1 MIYRQLGTA
10 RLEVSPL
17 CLGTMNFGRH
27 ATAEDSFEI
36 MDAALDAG
44 INYFDT
50 ANSYSVPGR
59 PGISESII
67 GQWFAQGGGR
77 REKTVLAT
85 KLFESTDPWPN
96 YGGLSALNIRRA
108 ADASLARLGVD
119 HIDILQMHHIDRL
132 AQWDEIWEAF
142 EVLRAQGKILYTGSS
157 NFAGWH
163 LAVAQNAASSRG
175 FRGLI
180 SEQSMYNLAERTVEL
195 EVLPAAEFLG
205 IGVVAYSPLAGGL
218 LAGGTVDAAG
228 RRTGPEFAARL
239 AAHQP
244 QLSATEDLAA
254 QLGATIPQLA
264 LAWLLTRPAVVAPI
278 VGPRTVEQL
287 QSLLPAATL
296 LLDSAVLA
304 ELDSIWPGPGGAAPE
319 AYAW

>member
-1 MIYRQLGTA
+1 MRYTQLGTA

-17 CLGTMNFGRH
+17 CLGAMNFGRI
-27 ATAEDSFEI
+27 ATADDSFAI

-44 INYFDT
+44 INYLDT
-50 ANSYSVPGR
+50 ANSYSTPAES
-59 PGISESII
+59 GISERII
-67 GQWFAQGGGR
+67 GEWFAQGGQR

-96 YGGLSALNIRRA
+96 HGGLSALNIRRA
-108 ADASLARLGVD
+108 CDASLRRLQTE

-142 EVLRAQGKILYTGSS
+142 EVLRAQGKVLYVGSS

-163 LAVAQNAASSRG
+163 LAVASAAARDRRFS
-175 FRGLI
+175 GLV

-195 EVLPAAEFLG
+195 EVLPSAEHHG

-218 LAGGTVDAAG
+218 LAGASTDSAG
-228 RRTGPEFAARL
+228 RRTSPEFAARL
-239 AAHQP
+239 AAHAP
-244 QLSATEDLAA
+244 QLARTEAIAA
-254 QLGATIPQLA
+254 QLGATVPQLA

-278 VGPRTVEQL
+278 IGPRTLEQL
-287 QSLLPAATL
+287 HSLLSAAEL
-296 LLDSAVLA
+296 RLADDVLA
-304 ELDSIWPGPGGAAPE
+304 ELDVIWPGPGGAAPE